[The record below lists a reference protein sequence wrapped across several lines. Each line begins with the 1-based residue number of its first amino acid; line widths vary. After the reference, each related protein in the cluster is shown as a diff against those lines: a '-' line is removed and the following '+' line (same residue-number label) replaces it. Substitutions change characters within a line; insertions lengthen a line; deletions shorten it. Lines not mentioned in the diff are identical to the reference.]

1 MPLHITATDLLLIV
15 DIQPDFCPGGPL
27 AVAESDRVIAP
38 INALMDR
45 FSHVAATQDWHP
57 PDHVSFASNHP
68 GRRPFET
75 VELPYGA
82 QTLWPDHCMQGTSG
96 AALHPKLRLE
106 PIELIIR
113 KGFRRDI
120 DSYSAFLENDRR
132 TPTGLAGYLR
142 ERGFDRIVIAG
153 LALDYCVRYSAE
165 DARQMWFDTVVV
177 TDACRAIAEGSALGS
192 AMHSLERAGVMF
204 VTCADF

>member
-165 DARQMWFDTVVV
+165 DARQMWF
-177 TDACRAIAEGSALGS
+177 EGFFEELLHPPS
-192 AMHSLERAGVMF
+192 
-204 VTCADF
+204 